1 MIKTSKILLP
11 LSMVLLLTACSS
23 YKKAQEILP
32 NEQEVANQC
41 LNVNKSIEVDCYD
54 LIAYKN
60 SIAQLRLGINAQY
73 NGNFQEALDR
83 YTFAQKQGNFYANVL
98 IANIY
103 LKGFGV
109 EIDESKAKSLLK
121 DTRKVDPIAAYRLA
135 KIYLNDGEYKDA
147 LELLEF
153 AGENGVKDAQKEL
166 SLLYS
171 NGEYFEIDSEKS
183 SFWKDVY
190 DTNSDDFV
198 KQIYG
203 R

>member
-1 MIKTSKILLP
+1 MIKTSKLFLP
-11 LSMVLLLTACSS
+11 LALALLFSACSS
-23 YKKAQEILP
+23 HKKAQEILP

-41 LNVNKSIEVDCYD
+41 ININKSIEADCYD

-60 SIAQLRLGINAQY
+60 SIAQLRLGVNAQY

-83 YTFAQKQGNFYANVL
+83 FTFAQKQGNFYANAL

-109 EIDESKAKSLLK
+109 EIDEKKAKSLLN
-121 DTRKVDPIAAYRLA
+121 DTRKVDPIAAYSLA
-135 KIYLNDGEYKDA
+135 KIYLNEENYSEA

-153 AGENGVKDAQKEL
+153 AGENGVKDAQKDL
-166 SLLYS
+166 SILYV
-171 NGEYFEIDSEKS
+171 NGEYFEIDSEKG

-190 DTNSDDFV
+190 KENSEDFV